1 MPSGWLA
8 RLRAGQG
15 PQTES
20 IKEKLM
26 EDVQR
31 AGRRKP
37 GSLLLDWPDSGS
49 VAAITWRTASGA
61 VHRQELAS
69 RREAEDLL
77 AKIDANEELGL
88 VSAQVRRVGIGP
100 DS

>member
-1 MPSGWLA
+1 MDDA
-8 RLRAGQG
+8 QN
-15 PQTES
+15 
-20 IKEKLM
+20 
-26 EDVQR
+26 
-31 AGRRKP
+31 AGRRET
-37 GSLLLDWPDSGS
+37 GSLLLGWPDSGS
-49 VAAITWRTASGA
+49 VAVITWRTASGD

-77 AKIDANEELGL
+77 VKIDGSAELSL